1 MNTARDLGMFS
12 DNDLSFDIHICRV
25 TRTAFYHK
33 KVSKFRKIE
42 NITKVTLRNRFM
54 QFISHKIDCCNVLFA
69 GLSKLSLGQPHL
81 VQNMAATVL
90 TCTWK
95 LKHMTTVFKSITGSQ
110 LNTELALQ
118 SFY

>member
-1 MNTARDLGMFS
+1 
-12 DNDLSFDIHICRV
+12 
-25 TRTAFYHK
+25 
-33 KVSKFRKIE
+33 
-42 NITKVTLRNRFM
+42 M
-54 QFISHKIDCCNVLFA
+54 QFISHKIDCCNVRFA

-81 VQNMAATVL
+81 VQNVAGRVL
-90 TCTWK
+90 TWK